1 MFPNATVDHRLG
13 SFVHESGK
21 ASSPHDPIVT
31 LASKM
36 IRSYW
41 GASAQAVADCLQVRG
56 HLSFPMIMK
65 FLTQHQHSKCVKIK
79 ELDED
84 EDLVLTRPY
93 VRAALIALLQH
104 DIVTAIVDDKKGQTL
119 YEYSPLSVLPM
130 LHCARMIE
138 YISKAVG
145 PMAACCMQELALV
158 GRMRTID
165 LVVHAAER
173 APKSAKYTGR
183 KAIMEALYV
192 LVQHGFIEKAPEVK
206 RMGGGIH
213 DDDADAGEHQFGEEE
228 GPAKK
233 KVKMEPGALHNAQY
247 ENEDPACVVMLQ
259 NHAQYLST
267 LPVNAVWRV
276 NMKAVIHRQRAN
288 ALGKLVSCRHD
299 ARIQYA
305 GAFVTAALKHR
316 AELQHGAKD
325 PNYMVFNAVDMQK
338 YLPKTIVQALDKK
351 AGGVQ
356 LAIKK
361 TWQELETLKH
371 PAVVRRVGD
380 TLFEIQVTTLVA
392 YLRRRVVHQV
402 IFDHQGV
409 IGARIVSILHQV
421 GYQESDK
428 LAEMAMAPAKDI
440 REILHGLYRKRYI
453 ENMGL
458 STRQY
463 APAQTTYLWGVNY
476 PKLVHTI
483 TDNVLTAL
491 VNIRLRREHEIL
503 VGSHWIERTK
513 QKDDIDENDH
523 EADKINYQKFCLG
536 LERLDVAASQ
546 LELTLMILLEY

>member
-1 MFPNATVDHRLG
+1 MFPSATVDHHRLG

-21 ASSPHDPIVT
+21 ASSPHDSAVT

-41 GASAQAVADCLQVRG
+41 GPSAQAVADCLQVRG
-56 HLSFPMIMK
+56 NLSFPMLMR
-65 FLTQHQHSKCVKIK
+65 FLTKHQHTKCVKIK
-79 ELDED
+79 ELDEE
-84 EDLVLTRPY
+84 EDLVLSRPF
-93 VRAALIALLQH
+93 VRAALIVLLQH
-104 DIVTAIVDDKKGQTL
+104 HIVSAIIDDKKGLTL
-119 YEYSPLSVLPM
+119 YEYNHLPVLKM
-130 LHCARMIE
+130 LHGARMIE

-173 APKSAKYTGR
+173 APESAKYTGR

-206 RMGGGIH
+206 RMGGFY
-213 DDDADAGEHQFGEEE
+213 DDDAEETEFQFGEQ
-228 GPAKK
+228 GPPKK
-233 KVKMEPGALHNAQY
+233 KVKMEPGALNNTLY

-259 NHAQYLST
+259 NHAQYMST

-299 ARIQYA
+299 SRIQYA
-305 GAFVTAALKHR
+305 GAFVTASLKHR
-316 AELQHGAKD
+316 AELQHGARD

-380 TLFEIQVTTLVA
+380 TLFEIQVSALVA
-392 YLRRRVVHQV
+392 YLRKRVVHQV
-402 IFDHQGV
+402 IFDHQSV
-409 IGARIVSILHQV
+409 IGARIVSILTQV

-428 LAEMAMAPAKDI
+428 LAEMAMAPAKEV

-476 PKLVHTI
+476 PKLMQTI

-503 VGSHWIERTK
+503 VGSHWIERAK
-513 QKDDIDENDH
+513 QKDDTDENDH
-523 EADKINYQKFCLG
+523 EADKINYQKFCMG

>member
-1 MFPNATVDHRLG
+1 MLAFAAVDHRLA
-13 SFVHESGK
+13 SFIHESGK
-21 ASSPHDPIVT
+21 ASSHHDPIVT

-41 GASAQAVADCLQVRG
+41 GPSAQAVADCLHVRG
-56 HLSFPMIMK
+56 NLSFPMIMR
-65 FLTQHQHSKCVKIK
+65 FLTKHQHSKCVKTK
-79 ELDED
+79 ELDEE
-84 EDLVLTRPY
+84 EDLILTRPY
-93 VRAALIALLQH
+93 VRAALIALLQQ
-104 DIVTAIVDDKKGQTL
+104 DIVCAIVDDKKGVTV
-119 YEYSPLSVLPM
+119 YEYSPLPVLKM
-130 LHCARMIE
+130 LHYARMIE

-158 GRMRTID
+158 GRLRTID

-206 RMGGGIH
+206 RMGDFNQ
-213 DDDADAGEHQFGEEE
+213 DDGDEEHEFGEE
-228 GPAKK
+228 GRPKK
-233 KVKMEPGALHNAQY
+233 KVKLESGAFNAQF

-259 NHAQYLST
+259 NHAQYMST
-267 LPVNAVWRV
+267 LSVSSVWRV
-276 NMKAVIHRQRAN
+276 NMKAVLHRQRAN

-299 ARIQYA
+299 SRIQYA

-325 PNYMVFNAVDMQK
+325 PNYTVFNAVDMQK
-338 YLPKTIVQALDKK
+338 YLPKTIVQDLDKM

-361 TWQELETLKH
+361 TWQQLEKLKN

-380 TLFEIQVTTLVA
+380 TLFEIQVTALVA
-392 YLRRRVVHQV
+392 YLRQRVVHQI

-409 IGARIVSILHQV
+409 VGARIVSILNAV

-476 PKLVHTI
+476 PKLLQTI

-503 VGSHWIERTK
+503 VGSHWIERAK
-513 QKDDIDENDH
+513 QKDDNDENDH
-523 EADKINYQKFCLG
+523 EADKLNYQKFCLG